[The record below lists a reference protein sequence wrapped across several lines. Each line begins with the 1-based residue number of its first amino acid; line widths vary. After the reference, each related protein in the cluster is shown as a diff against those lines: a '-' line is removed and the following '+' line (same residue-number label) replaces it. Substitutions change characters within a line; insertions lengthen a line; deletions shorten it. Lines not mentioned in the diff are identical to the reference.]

1 MRRLSRPPPRP
12 FYLWFHIQKTAP
24 SFILWWPETEILFDP
39 LRHSSPF
46 IGLQRCKPI
55 QMGHSLHIR
64 GSGGGGGGLDT
75 ILMSMV
81 IAQHSYCDNYRYFI
95 VQKSVEVL
103 LILKPFFCISCS
115 LFWSSLLD
123 RFQCP
128 HLRTLRL
135 RVRTKFTPHIYYI
148 NWGLGLGLTRSL
160 GVLCPHLR
168 TLKIRVTTG

>member
-46 IGLQRCKPI
+46 IGLQRFKPI

-103 LILKPFFCISCS
+103 LILKPFFASHVHCFEAHCSSDFSAHISERS
-115 LFWSSLLD
+115 DSELGQSSH
-123 RFQCP
+123 P
-128 HLRTLRL
+128 T
-135 RVRTKFTPHIYYI
+135 FTI
-148 NWGLGLGLTRSL
+148 
-160 GVLCPHLR
+160 
-168 TLKIRVTTG
+168 